1 MADVITRLR
10 LESGE
15 FDNKIKRATQGLLRM
30 EEECR
35 RAGGTLSVLE
45 KDQNDYVSSLGRM
58 ETVSKSARGKL
69 SELTRAYEE
78 LAVQYRRLS
87 DEEKNGDFGKALSAS
102 LGQLKERIGEAKGQ
116 LEEVGQEMKGTSE
129 QSGELGG
136 AVEMLASKFGV
147 SVEAL
152 TGWGVALAAATG
164 ALKVATDA
172 FKQNEELMDWWG
184 TTMEEATSLYD
195 GFLNALNTG
204 DMSGFLDSINQIVDA
219 AAEAYNAMDALGT
232 FNAFNQINAS
242 TQRAALSGAI
252 ADYREGK
259 GSAADVKAA
268 SDTYRS
274 FLENRQQLERENYE
288 AKVAEYA
295 KSRNV
300 DPELLLNTLLGTY
313 GNYKRIKDIPL
324 TGRKKV
330 VDYGGLARD
339 HSMSGED
346 VIAKHTTEVAVAAND
361 IEKLA
366 EMLRGFTD
374 DELKEL
380 QALGATAVRTT
391 EEINNMRRSTARILG
406 KSSFGGGAGG
416 ESWSMLDSSSASL
429 GLTFGE
435 MPVKSGRE
443 LFAEAY
449 NFDFSKS
456 LERVNKDRQEP
467 NETEVKMTDLLD
479 GISGGIGNMVG
490 GLEQLGIDVPEGLKS
505 AIGAIQ
511 GVSSILTG
519 ISSILTVIEAVNT
532 ADTIIPFAGGGVVK
546 AATGFS
552 VPGNFRSGDRV
563 PALLNSGEVVLNRA
577 QQGNLLSQMGGMG
590 MAGNYE
596 AQPYVDGEKIW
607 LGVSNY
613 LRRSGRGEIVVGR
626 R

>member
-45 KDQNDYVSSLGRM
+45 KDQKDYVSSLGRM

-69 SELTRAYEE
+69 AELTKAYEE
-78 LAVQYRRLS
+78 LAVQYRRLT

-129 QSGELGG
+129 QSGVLGG

-184 TTMEEATSLYD
+184 ATMEEATSLYD

-313 GNYKRIKDIPL
+313 GNYKRIKEMPL
-324 TGRKKV
+324 TGKKV
-330 VDYGGLARD
+330 KTFYTAMQHGPMISTDIPVD
-339 HSMSGED
+339 
-346 VIAKHTTEVAVAAND
+346 VPANEM
-361 IEKLA
+361 EKLA

-406 KSSFGGGAGG
+406 KSTFGGGAGAGG

-449 NFDFSKS
+449 NFDFGKS

-467 NETEVKMTDLLD
+467 NETEMKMTDLLD

-490 GLEQLGIDVPEGLKS
+490 SMEQLGIDVPEGLKS

-519 ISSILTVIEAVNT
+519 ISSILTVIQAVSA

-546 AATGFS
+546 AATGFA

-563 PALLNSGEVVLNRA
+563 HALLNSGEVVLNRA

-590 MAGNYE
+590 MNGNYE

>member
-35 RAGGTLSVLE
+35 RVGGTLGVLE
-45 KDQNDYVSSLGRM
+45 KDQKDYVSSLGRM

-69 SELTRAYEE
+69 AELTKAYEE
-78 LAVQYRRLS
+78 LAVQYRRLT

-129 QSGELGG
+129 QSGVLGG
-136 AVEMLASKFGV
+136 AVEMLASKFGM

-184 TTMEEATSLYD
+184 ATMEEATSLYD

-219 AAEAYNAMDALGT
+219 AAEAYNAMDELGT

-268 SDTYRS
+268 RDTYRS

-313 GNYKRIKDIPL
+313 GNYERIKDMPL
-324 TGRKKV
+324 TGKKV
-330 VDYGGLARD
+330 KTVYGATQYGPMTSTDL
-339 HSMSGED
+339 
-346 VIAKHTTEVAVAAND
+346 TVAVPAND
-361 IEKLA
+361 MEKLA

-374 DELKEL
+374 DELKDL
-380 QALGATAVRTT
+380 QALGAAAVRTT

-406 KSSFGGGAGG
+406 KSTFGGGGTDD
-416 ESWSMLDSSSASL
+416 SWSMLDSSSASL

-449 NFDFSKS
+449 NFDFGKS

-467 NETEVKMTDLLD
+467 NEIEMKMTDLLD

-532 ADTIIPFAGGGVVK
+532 ADTIIPFALGGTVK
-546 AATGFS
+546 AATGYS

-590 MAGNYE
+590 MSGNYD

-607 LGVSNY
+607 LGVSNF
-613 LRRSGRGEIVVGR
+613 LRRSGRGEILTSRG
-626 R
+626 